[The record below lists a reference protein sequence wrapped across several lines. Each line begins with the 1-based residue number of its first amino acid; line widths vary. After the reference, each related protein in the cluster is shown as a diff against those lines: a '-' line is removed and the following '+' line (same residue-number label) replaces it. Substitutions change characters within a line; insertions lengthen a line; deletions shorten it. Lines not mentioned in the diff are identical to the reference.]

1 MMTLQLDI
9 NTDDKQVI
17 ELLKKNIIKAEVF
30 NGVEVINIKIVDTV
44 KEDTKKEPKR
54 KKGKWA
60 NFVKDMTSVLDSE
73 TAEHIRKSSEEF
85 KSNFQFRNLQ
95 LNQ

>member
-1 MMTLQLDI
+1 MTTLQLDI
-9 NTDDKQVI
+9 NTDDKKTI
-17 ELLKKNIIKAEVF
+17 ELLKTKMIKTEIF
-30 NGVEVINIKIVDTV
+30 NGIKVSNIKIINTV
-44 KEDTKKEPKR
+44 KQDINKEPER

-73 TAEHIRKSSEEF
+73 TAEHIRKGSKEF